1 MTKKIKIFEEEL
13 KELYLNQKE
22 SARQIAKLF
31 HCGKSTIN
39 SRLKDYGIKI
49 RTHSEALK
57 LIKKDDKY
65 KIPLNELKDLYYN
78 KKLSMQQIA
87 DKYNLK
93 HNSIICY
100 KFKKYGINSRT
111 LEEGIKLS
119 IPRRSRSIA
128 KSAVKYYR
136 KPFSKNLIEKSY
148 LLGFAS
154 GDLYITKK
162 EYGTTIYVQSSTTKE
177 VQVDLIKNIF
187 ERYVNVNI
195 YKSKFNQYNISCNLD
210 ESFEFLLGYKNEEIP
225 NWIKTKDNF
234 LSFLGGYIDAEGH
247 FGISNNIGVFDLGN
261 YNKNILFEISNR
273 LKELKINIEGPN
285 ITVKKGHI
293 DKRGVKWNNNMWQI
307 RIRKKRELYKFIS
320 FIKPHIKHKK
330 RYNDMINVEKN
341 LIGLSNI

>member
-187 ERYVNVNI
+187 
-195 YKSKFNQYNISCNLD
+195 
-210 ESFEFLLGYKNEEIP
+210 
-225 NWIKTKDNF
+225 
-234 LSFLGGYIDAEGH
+234 
-247 FGISNNIGVFDLGN
+247 
-261 YNKNILFEISNR
+261 
-273 LKELKINIEGPN
+273 
-285 ITVKKGHI
+285 
-293 DKRGVKWNNNMWQI
+293 
-307 RIRKKRELYKFIS
+307 
-320 FIKPHIKHKK
+320 
-330 RYNDMINVEKN
+330 
-341 LIGLSNI
+341 